1 LLSEQTQI
9 APPKLAN
16 VGKLVKLRQCNC
28 LSFTN
33 GAKRGRLE
41 IISEILLLCEQSK
54 ALTHIMYKTNLNYAQ
69 VKRNLKDLTSKGLL
83 IQLENRYITSEKGY
97 EVLYIVADLCD
108 LLKCYDK

>member
-1 LLSEQTQI
+1 
-9 APPKLAN
+9 
-16 VGKLVKLRQCNC
+16 
-28 LSFTN
+28 
-33 GAKRGRLE
+33 
-41 IISEILLLCEQSK
+41 
-54 ALTHIMYKTNLNYAQ
+54 MYKTNLNYAQ